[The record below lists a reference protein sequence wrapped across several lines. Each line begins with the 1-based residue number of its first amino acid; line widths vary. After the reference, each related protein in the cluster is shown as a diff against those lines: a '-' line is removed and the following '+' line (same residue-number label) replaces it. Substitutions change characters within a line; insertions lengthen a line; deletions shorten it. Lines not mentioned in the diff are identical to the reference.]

1 MEESLL
7 FDNHLYADP
16 IDNPGLPELQSDCLS
31 CFGLCCAAL
40 PFSVSSDFAIDKSAG
55 QPCPNLRGDFLCG
68 IHTELRERGFR
79 GCTVYDCFGA
89 GQKVSN
95 LTYGGRDWRQA
106 PETAGQMFEVFP
118 VMRQLHEL
126 LWYLREALALPGADT
141 LHDPLMLLLKKILDL
156 TTLSPEKLLQ
166 LNMPVHRA
174 EVNELLLRAS
184 ELARTAARKQ
194 LTPPPG
200 RQKSYSRGAD
210 LIGAKLRGADLRCL
224 SLRGAYL
231 IAADLSGADLRYAD
245 LTGADLRDTNLSGA
259 DLSSSLFLTQAQL
272 QAAKG
277 NPATKLPESLRP
289 PDHWLPADHN

>member
-1 MEESLL
+1 ML
-7 FDNHLYADP
+7 DNHSSTEFP
-16 IDNPGLPELQSDCLS
+16 TNPGLPELQSDCLN

-40 PFSVSSDFAIDKSAG
+40 HFSASADFAIDKPAG
-55 QPCPNLRGDFLCG
+55 QPCPNLREDFLCG

-89 GQKVSN
+89 GQKISN

-106 PETAGQMFEVFP
+106 PETAGQMFEVLP

-126 LWYLREALALPGADT
+126 LWYLHEALTLRGAEN
-141 LHDPLMLLLKKILDL
+141 LHDSLIKMLEQTQALTLLNPD
-156 TTLSPEKLLQ
+156 ELLQ
-166 LNMPVHRA
+166 LEVPLHRA

-194 LTPPPG
+194 LSPAPK
-200 RQKSYSRGAD
+200 RQKSYGRGAD

-231 IAADLSGADLRYAD
+231 IAADLSGADLRHAD
-245 LTGADLRDTNLSGA
+245 LIGADFRDTNLSGA
-259 DLSSSLFLTQAQL
+259 DLRCSLFLTQAQL
-272 QAAKG
+272 QAAQG
-277 NPATKLPESLRP
+277 SPSTKLPESLRHP
-289 PDHWLPADHN
+289 EHWA